1 MKIVGF
7 RKLRALLVADGG
19 AAHKRWLPSSDG
31 GTWSGEVNM
40 YSTNGLQGCVGLGMR
55 GQHKAASGTAG

>member
-1 MKIVGF
+1 M
-7 RKLRALLVADGG
+7 ADGG

-31 GTWSGEVNM
+31 RTWSGEVNM

-55 GQHKAASGTAG
+55 GQHKAAR